1 MDIRFKIAV
10 ICVGAVLLVCG
21 CAEPGRRAEEIE
33 KVLTAPTTAKLG
45 TTIGDLIEVF
55 STDTIPVEGYSLVGE
70 LAGTGSSQ
78 CPPKLRQYLK
88 QYIQKQVAGDKTD
101 ADSLINSMD
110 TAVVIVQGHMPT
122 AASRNQYF
130 DLRVRALEQTQTR
143 SLAGGWLYGADLR
156 ASFGLGAKV
165 LAKGQGGIFMDILE
179 GEVENPRSGYILA
192 GGRVL
197 DEYMVKLTLR
207 RPDFQTGALIRDRI
221 NGRFFDNPAMAI
233 SDSVLKLEI
242 PAGYKDD
249 KDRFLAVV
257 KAMYMRETPKLIQQ
271 RITSFIRKLAGQ
283 KDQRYASEIALEAIG
298 NKSLPKLS
306 ILLKFSDEEIRFRA
320 ARCMLRLGSDDGLDT
335 LREIARD
342 NSSVYR
348 IEALEA
354 IATAGTRKDAS
365 AISRRLLR
373 DSEFKIRLAAYE
385 QLQKLQ
391 DSIITQ
397 KLIARSFYLDK
408 VAQDSGK
415 AVYVYRS
422 GVPRIVL
429 FGSPIYCRKDA
440 FVKSRDGTITIN
452 AIADAKEVVL
462 IREIPG
468 KSPIRLKSS
477 LELGDIIE
485 TLCGEPAPKKNKER
499 RGLGVPYYQ
508 VIAILRQMSEKG
520 AIQAQFHAG
529 PLPEI
534 SLKK

>member
-1 MDIRFKIAV
+1 MVIRFKIAV
-10 ICVGAVLLVCG
+10 ILVGAVFLVYG
-21 CAEPGRRAEEIE
+21 CAGPERTAEEIGE
-33 KVLTAPTTAKLG
+33 LLSVPTTAELG

-55 STDTIPVEGYSLVGE
+55 SVDTIPVYGYSLVGE

-78 CPPKLRQYLK
+78 CPPNLRKYLK
-88 QYIQKQVAGDKTD
+88 QYIQKQVVGGKTD
-101 ADSLINSMD
+101 IDSLINSMD
-110 TAVVIVQGHMPT
+110 TAVVIVEGQMPLVT
-122 AASRNQYF
+122 SRNQYF
-130 DLRVRALEQTQTR
+130 DLRVRAIEQTQTR

-156 ASFGLGAKV
+156 ASFSLGTKV

-197 DEYMVKLTLR
+197 GEYLVKLTLR
-207 RPDFQTGALIRDRI
+207 KPDYQAAALIRDRI
-221 NGRFFDNPAMAI
+221 NGRFFDNPARAI
-233 SDSVLKLEI
+233 SDSLLKLEI
-242 PAGYKDD
+242 PAGYRND
-249 KDRFLAVV
+249 KNRFLAVV
-257 KAMYMRETPKLIQQ
+257 KAMYMRETPELTQQ
-271 RITSFIRKLAGQ
+271 RVMSFIRKLAGQ

-306 ILLKFSDEEIRFRA
+306 ILLKFSEEEVRFRA

-335 LREIARD
+335 LREIATD
-342 NSSVYR
+342 KSSAYR
-348 IEALEA
+348 IEALDA
-354 IATAGTRKDAS
+354 IATEGMPKDAS
-365 AISRRLLR
+365 AISRKLLR
-373 DSEFKIRLAAYE
+373 DREFKIRLAAYE
-385 QLQKLQ
+385 QLRKLQ

-397 KLIARSFYLDK
+397 KLIARTFYLEK
-408 VAQDSGK
+408 IAQDSDK
-415 AVYVYRS
+415 VVYVSRS
-422 GVPRIVL
+422 GVERIVL

-452 AIADAKEVVL
+452 AIAETKEVVL
-462 IREIPG
+462 IRTIPG

-485 TLCGEPAPKKNKER
+485 TLCGEPAPKKKAER
-499 RGLGVPYYQ
+499 RGLGVPYYEA
-508 VIAILRQMSEKG
+508 IAILQQMCEKG